1 MTKNSIAQPE
11 SNEKAGLFKR
21 LKDGLSKSREMF
33 ASSIR
38 RTLAGRTRIDESL
51 FEDLERI
58 LIEADIGVETSLKL
72 VDGLRDELRQGRIE
86 SPEDL
91 CGHLKQ
97 RIADILKTHTGGP
110 PAVVSTPHVILVAGV
125 NGSGKTT
132 TIAKLAAQLK
142 SQGNKVLL
150 AAADT
155 FRAAAA
161 EQLDLWAE
169 RVGAE
174 IVKHQQGSDPAAV
187 AFDAAEAAI
196 ARGCD
201 YLIVDTAGRLHTK
214 TNLMEELKKTARV
227 LGKKIDG
234 APHQTLLVLD
244 ATTGQNG
251 LSQARL
257 FTEALGITGIVLA
270 KLDGTAK
277 GGIVIAIQEQLD
289 IPVRFIGIGETL
301 EDLRDFDPE
310 EFVEALFQET

>member
-1 MTKNSIAQPE
+1 MINPQPRQ
-11 SNEKAGLFKR
+11 NEKAGLFKR

-72 VDGLRDELRQGRIE
+72 VDGLRDELRQGQIE
-86 SPEDL
+86 SPEDVSV
-91 CGHLKQ
+91 HLKE
-97 RIADILKTHTGGP
+97 RIADILKTHPGGS
-110 PAVVSTPHVILVAGV
+110 PAIVSTPHVILVAGV

-142 SQGNKVLL
+142 SQGNRVLL

-214 TNLMEELKKTARV
+214 TNLMEELKKTSRV
-227 LGKKIDG
+227 LGKKING

-257 FTEALGITGIVLA
+257 FTEALGITGIALA

-277 GGIVIAIQEQLD
+277 GGIVVAIQEQLD

-310 EFVEALFQET
+310 EFVDALFQET